1 MSVARPRRRGI
12 ALGEFAAGSV
22 HLVISVRQC
31 SRPSCSNAAAAT
43 LTYVYD
49 DSTVVVGQLSAQ
61 AEPHAYDL
69 CARHAESF
77 SAPRGWDVVHIH
89 QEFVDVGPTDDDLDA
104 LARAVRQAGTP
115 PMVEQIVVRPALASE
130 PRRGHLRVVSADG

>member
-1 MSVARPRRRGI
+1 M
-12 ALGEFAAGSV
+12 
-22 HLVISVRQC
+22 RQC

-49 DSTVVVGQLSAQ
+49 DSTVVVGQLSAS

-69 CARHAESF
+69 CAPHADRF
-77 SAPRGWDVVHIH
+77 TAPRGWDVIHIH
-89 QEFVDVGPTDDDLDA
+89 QEFVDRGPSDDDLDA

-115 PMVEQIVVRPALASE
+115 RMVEEVVVRPPLASE